1 MSQKKQ
7 VGMSMVRKKKRFC
20 ENNSGS
26 FWCSFPACTLCH
38 SRVSAGTVLPKEK
51 IRMVFLAISVIFVH
65 KGQSLKPEALF
76 WEFLLD
82 RGPEIA
88 SSWLFRKV
96 QKRSSRKEVKNQR
109 KYFYKTDCAG
119 RKLLHPYRQ
128 CTCLYTGT
136 IQHWKNPK
144 RMDRNR
150 GTEGTNT
157 QETFWRRELFNRR
170 AAKIFMHLGVASIP
184 SFVKTTNR
192 H

>member
-1 MSQKKQ
+1 MSQNKQ
-7 VGMSMVRKKKRFC
+7 EGMNKVRKKKRFC

-26 FWCSFPACTLCH
+26 FWCSFPACILSH
-38 SRVSAGTVLPKEK
+38 PRVSAGIVLPKEK
-51 IRMVFLAISVIFVH
+51 IRMVFLAISVVFVH
-65 KGQSLKPEALF
+65 KGQSWKPEALF

-88 SSWLFRKV
+88 SAWLFWKV
-96 QKRSSRKEVKNQR
+96 WKRSSRKEVKNQR
-109 KYFYKTDCAG
+109 KFFYKTDSAG
-119 RKLLHPYRQ
+119 KKLLNPYRQ
-128 CTCLYTGT
+128 CTCLYTGI
-136 IQHWKNPK
+136 IQHWKIHK

-157 QETFWRRELFNRR
+157 QTTSWRRELFNWRTT
-170 AAKIFMHLGVASIP
+170 KTLMHLGIDSIP